1 MKEIILL
8 FVGSYKDFEII
19 PTLKEKVKE
28 YLGNR
33 MISDDCSDSP
43 MLKLNQSLDAS
54 DVSNICQMISSAP
67 GSTLSILYIKG
78 ETEEESQM
86 LSRLMIELK
95 PIM

>member
-8 FVGSYKDFEII
+8 FIGSYKDSEII

-43 MLKLNQSLDAS
+43 ILKLNQSLDAS
-54 DVSNICQMISSAP
+54 DVSNICQMISNAP
-67 GSTLSILYIKG
+67 GNSISILYIKS
-78 ETEEESQM
+78 ESEEESQM
-86 LSRLMIELK
+86 LSRLMVELK